1 MKSKTSRYIFC
12 LCVLL
17 PIVALYA
24 FLRFVPIGSTF
35 YLSFHRWNL
44 IDRFKPFV
52 GFGNY
57 AKLFHSPEFL
67 TALKNTTIFTLGTV
81 PITFGIALA
90 LAVMLKSKAVSRCAP
105 FYQFVY
111 FLPVV
116 TSMVPV
122 AVVWKWIY
130 DPRYG
135 ILNYVLS
142 IFGAQPKAWLMDT
155 DTALPAIM
163 AMSIWKVIG
172 YYMVILLVGLNA
184 IPREYYEA
192 AAIDGASGWR
202 QFTSIT
208 LPLLKP
214 IILFVIVISTIN
226 AYNVFTQ
233 VYVMTVGSQGAPGS
247 VLRVLVYDIYE
258 NAFRFYKMGYASAEA
273 VVLFL
278 IVAALTA
285 LEFGLARE
293 R

>member
-1 MKSKTSRYIFC
+1 MSSRHIFC
-12 LCVLL
+12 LSVLL
-17 PIVALYA
+17 PIVGLYA

-52 GFGNY
+52 GLGNY
-57 AKLFHSPEFL
+57 ARLFQSPEFL
-67 TALKNTTIFTLGTV
+67 TALKNTTLFTLGTV
-81 PITFGIALA
+81 PLTFGIALG
-90 LAVMLKSKAVSRCAP
+90 LAVMLKSKAVSRYAP
-105 FYQFVY
+105 FYQFIY
-111 FLPVV
+111 FVPVV

-142 IFGAQPKAWLMDT
+142 FFGVEPRAWLVDP

-184 IPREYYEA
+184 IPKEYYEA
-192 AAIDGASGWR
+192 ASIDGASGWR
-202 QFTSIT
+202 QFLHIT

-258 NAFRFYKMGYASAEA
+258 NAFRFYRMGYASAEA

-278 IVAALTA
+278 IVVALTA
-285 LEFGLARE
+285 VEFGLAKE